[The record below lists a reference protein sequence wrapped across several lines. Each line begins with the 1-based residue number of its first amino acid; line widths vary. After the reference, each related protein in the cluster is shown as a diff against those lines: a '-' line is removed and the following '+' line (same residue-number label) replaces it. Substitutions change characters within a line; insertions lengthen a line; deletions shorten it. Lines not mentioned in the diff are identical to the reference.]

1 VYTDES
7 YLYYPRP
14 HLYDVLSGGLTP
26 NAVLP
31 FKREWY
37 QQHNIHIQ
45 LNTRVAA
52 INTDRQLIRLNGGH
66 LLPYDHLVL
75 AMGAH
80 PFVPPIAG
88 IDRPGVFT
96 LRTLHDAIRI
106 KTYAKAGGRTTIIG
120 GGLLGLEVAVAL
132 TQLGQQVHIVE
143 LLPHLLPRQLD
154 SAGAMILKQH
164 IESHGIHVTLGTH
177 IHQITG
183 QSAVSGVLL
192 DNGHHLPCSLVLVLA
207 GVRPNLTVAR
217 NAGLNTRKGIVV
229 DSKLRTSVDHI
240 YACGNVAEFQG
251 KVYETIPA
259 AIEQAIHTAYSVIK
273 KDQSEYNGTTPAN
286 TLQIAGI
293 DLTSLGVVNPENS
306 NYEVYK
312 KTDSRQGIYKKL
324 VLRQGSLVGAIILG
338 EKTVVRQ
345 IRTWMN
351 KTITSKTIQDLLR

>member
-1 VYTDES
+1 MYTDES

-14 HLYDVLSGGLTP
+14 HLYAVLSGGLTP
-26 NAVLP
+26 NTVLP

-37 QQHNIHIQ
+37 QQNNIHIQ

-52 INTDRQLIRLNGGH
+52 INTDRQLICLDGGH
-66 LLPYDHLVL
+66 LLPYDRLVL

-80 PFVPPIAG
+80 PFVPPITG
-88 IDRPGVFT
+88 VDKPGVFT
-96 LRTLHDAIRI
+96 LRTLHDAMRI
-106 KTYAKAGGRTTIIG
+106 KAFAKAGGRTTIIG

-154 SAGAMILKQH
+154 SDGAMILKQH
-164 IESHGIHVTLGTH
+164 IESHGIHITLGTH

-183 QSAVSGVLL
+183 QPAVSGVLL
-192 DNGHHLPCSLVLVLA
+192 DNGHHLPCSLVMVSA
-207 GVRPNLTVAR
+207 GVRPHLTVAR
-217 NAGLNTRKGIVV
+217 NAGLNTRKGIAV
-229 DSKLRTSVDHI
+229 DSRLRTSIHHV

-259 AIEQAIHTAYSVIK
+259 AIEQATHIAHSIIK

-293 DLTSLGVVNPENS
+293 DLTSLGVVNPEDS

-312 KTDSRQGIYKKL
+312 KTDNKHGIYKKL
-324 VLRQGSLVGAIILG
+324 VLKQGSLVGAIILG
-338 EKTVVRQ
+338 EKTV
-345 IRTWMN
+345 IRRIRSLMN
-351 KTITSKTIQDLLR
+351 ETVTPKTVHDLLR